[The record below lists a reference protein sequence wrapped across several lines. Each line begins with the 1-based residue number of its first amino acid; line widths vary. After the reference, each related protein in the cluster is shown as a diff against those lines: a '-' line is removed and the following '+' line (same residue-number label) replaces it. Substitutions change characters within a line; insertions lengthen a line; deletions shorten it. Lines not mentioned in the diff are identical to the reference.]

1 MRKLLLAAALLCSSY
16 ALPAHAVT
24 DENFLN
30 HYNITAADLNNR
42 QGFEKIYQAI
52 KAEIGGGAPAVQCRS
67 GECFKVWTGRGVSF
81 AEETANP
88 QSHYWCA
95 ISEKTTMCISQSG
108 SILQSY
114 YDPASQR
121 WSEGVFTRTRWP

>member
-1 MRKLLLAAALLCSSY
+1 MRKLLLSAALLCSIYVS
-16 ALPAHAVT
+16 PAYAVT
-24 DENFLN
+24 DENFLS

-67 GECFKVWTGRGVSF
+67 GQCFKVWTDRGVSF
-81 AEETANP
+81 AEEVGNP

-95 ISEKTTMCISQSG
+95 ITVKTTMCISQNG
-108 SILQSY
+108 AILQSY
-114 YDPASQR
+114 YDPSTQR
-121 WSEGVFTRTRWP
+121 WSEGVFTRTSWP

>member
-24 DENFLN
+24 DENFLS

-42 QGFEKIYQAI
+42 EGFEKIYQAI
-52 KAEIGGGAPAVQCRS
+52 KGEIGGGVFDVQCTS
-67 GECFKVWTGRGVSF
+67 EKCFKVWTGRGVLF
-81 AEETANP
+81 AEEATNP

-95 ISEKTTMCISQSG
+95 VGEKTSMCLGQSG
-108 SILQSY
+108 EIIQSS

-121 WSEGVFTRTRWP
+121 WSKGAFTRKRWP